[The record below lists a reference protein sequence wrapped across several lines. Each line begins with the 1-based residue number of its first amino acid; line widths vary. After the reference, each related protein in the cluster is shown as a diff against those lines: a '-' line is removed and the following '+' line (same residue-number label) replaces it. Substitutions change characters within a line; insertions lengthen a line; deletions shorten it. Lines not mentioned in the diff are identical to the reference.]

1 MSDEKLNRRDFFR
14 RAAAIGA
21 SVAGAGMLLSACK
34 DGGGGGAKSGA
45 ESGGG
50 DKAAKGGDKAGS
62 GELTCTDT
70 SGLTDAEKKT
80 RESLKYVDKSPKP
93 DQNCKNCKLYTEPK
107 NEGECGGC
115 TVVAGP
121 IHPKGY
127 CISWQAAA

>member
-14 RAAAIGA
+14 RAAVMGA
-21 SVAGAGMLLSACK
+21 SVAGAGVFLSACK
-34 DGGGGGAKSGA
+34 QDGADAKKT
-45 ESGGG
+45 
-50 DKAAKGGDKAGS
+50 DKAKADKADKGAAKD
-62 GELTCTDT
+62 GELSCMDT

-93 DQNCKNCKLYTEPK
+93 DKDCENCKLYTEPK
-107 NEGECGGC
+107 EPGTCGGC

-121 IHPKGY
+121 IHPDGY